1 MTSSNKI
8 GWIASYP
15 KSGNTWLRLMLWSLM
30 QGGSAVDINRAS
42 SDIGIASH
50 TELDELLVV
59 EASELFAEEQVAVL
73 PALYAA
79 IASDTG
85 NGLGNGLVL
94 RKLHDR
100 YWHTPAGAAVF
111 PAAISRAAVYMVR
124 DPRDVAVS
132 YAHHRGC
139 PVDTIITMMADPAA
153 TLSVSDRRQRRQLAQ
168 PLGHWSGHVLSWLEQ
183 TDIAVLLLRYEDLL
197 AEPAAGLRA
206 AAKHFGLMVDE
217 AILAQ
222 AVAAASFDQLRDQ
235 EQQHGF
241 RERPVAASAPFFR
254 QGQAGGWRQSLT
266 ADQAARIMAD
276 HHTVMQ
282 RLGYCS

>member
-1 MTSSNKI
+1 MTSPNKI

-30 QGGSAVDINRAS
+30 QGGAKVDINRAS

-59 EASELFAEEQVAVL
+59 DASELFADEQMAVL

-85 NGLGNGLVL
+85 HGLVL

-111 PAAISRAAVYMVR
+111 PAAISRAAVYIVR

-139 PVDTIITMMADPAA
+139 PVDSIITMMADPAA
-153 TLSVSDRRQRRQLAQ
+153 TLSVSSTRQRRQLAQ

-197 AEPAAGLRA
+197 AEPAAGLRVV
-206 AAKHFGLMVDE
+206 AKHFGLVVDE
-217 AILAQ
+217 TILAQ

-241 RERPVAASAPFFR
+241 RERPVGASAPFFR

-266 ADQAARIMAD
+266 PDQAARIMAD

-282 RLGYCS
+282 RLGYWS